1 MFQNSHP
8 TPPPKMPSK
17 FYTNPEYQ
25 NKKEPPHRRTGCIT
39 CDEGYMSYIP
49 PARDPHLL
57 RQEFR
62 RRPLN
67 APKLAPLYI
76 PGSLNHNDIASLRP
90 QVQPG
95 QEEYAFLTDW
105 QQKKLAKARGKQ
117 GGFSVPEEDGW
128 WEEIFSKKVFWRGI
142 ILFGLIYC
150 LAGSGPRTA

>member
-1 MFQNSHP
+1 MFQNSRP

-25 NKKEPPHRRTGCIT
+25 NKKAPAHRRTGCIT
-39 CDEGYMSYIP
+39 CDEGYIDCIP

-67 APKLAPLYI
+67 APRLAPLYI

-128 WEEIFSKKVFWRGI
+128 WEGIFSKKVFWRGV
-142 ILFGLIYC
+142 ILFGLVYS
-150 LAGSGPRTA
+150 LVGGGSRTA